1 LDNNLP
7 KIIWFLWLQGM
18 ADAPLVVRK
27 CHDSWLKHNP
37 DWQFNFLDADNI
49 ADHIDLK
56 QDDITN
62 QSFSDILRINL
73 LAKYGGVWV
82 DATCFCTKP
91 LDEWLPEYMKTGF
104 FAFSRPGPDRMI
116 SSWFIASNKYNYITI
131 TYKAKVNAYW
141 SENRGLTSFESSRWC
156 FLNKRLQKRSNQV
169 WFSTLIYGLLKVYP
183 YFWFHYLF
191 ENIYLSDKQFKEMWD
206 DTPKFSADKPHKLQI
221 SGLFESLSKEIK
233 DEIDNKISP
242 VYKLTWKYE
251 SSAYKEDSVL
261 AYLLN
266 K

>member
-1 LDNNLP
+1 LDNNPP
-7 KIIWFLWLQGM
+7 KIIWLLWLQGL

-27 CHDSWLKHNP
+27 CYDSWLKHNP
-37 DWQFNFLDADNI
+37 GWQFNFLDADNI

-56 QDDITN
+56 QAAITN

-82 DATCFCTKP
+82 DATCFCTTP
-91 LDEWLPEYMKTGF
+91 LDEWLPRYIKTGF
-104 FAFSRPGPDRMI
+104 FAFDRPGPDRMI
-116 SSWFIASNKYNYITI
+116 SSWFLASNKYNYITL
-131 TYKAKVNAYW
+131 TYKTKVNAYW
-141 SENRGLTSFESSRWC
+141 SENPGLISFESSRWH
-156 FLNKRLQKRSNQV
+156 FLNKRLQRRSNQV
-169 WFSTLIYGLLKVYP
+169 WFSTFVYGLLKVYP

-191 ENIYLSDKQFKEMWD
+191 ENIYLNDKQFKEMWD
-206 DTPKFSADKPHKLQI
+206 DTPKCSADIPHKLQI
-221 SGLFESLSKEIK
+221 SGLFDPLSKEIK
-233 DEIDNKISP
+233 DEIDQKVSP

-251 SSAYKEDSVL
+251 SSEYKEDSVL